1 MEGNIDVSFK
11 KIIVKELFSKMSLS
25 RYKNDYQKN
34 MHFIG
39 LGVNRD
45 TKINPST
52 QFQFKKKR
60 KCAE

>member
-1 MEGNIDVSFK
+1 MEENIYVYFK
-11 KIIVKELFSKMSLS
+11 DIIVKELFSKMSLS
-25 RYKNDYQKN
+25 RYKNNYQKN

-52 QFQFKKKR
+52 
-60 KCAE
+60 